1 MPFKL
6 IISGVLQM
14 FKKRKEEKIIW
25 STPDK
30 NECRRGKNIWSTP
43 DLKKCIEEKNI
54 WCTPDHASGVDI
66 LPSAHKE
73 MKYGFTEVSLFG
85 KFPVTSMSNSL
96 VFLKFKLASIWR

>member
-6 IISGVLQM
+6 KISGVLQI

-43 DLKKCIEEKNI
+43 DFNKCIEEEKYLVYSRLCI
-54 WCTPDHASGVDI
+54 WSRHSALNLALWIVLLDVLIAHLGEASCLV
-66 LPSAHKE
+66 
-73 MKYGFTEVSLFG
+73 
-85 KFPVTSMSNSL
+85 PVGIDT
-96 VFLKFKLASIWR
+96 I